1 LRKSVL
7 LSAISAL
14 VLAATFTHA
23 QQLDVAF
30 GVSTTLSSSN
40 YNSSSQSFPLQAE
53 KGGAYPGVSAGVVFK
68 NRLGFNGE
76 VNWKATQGLYDGY
89 QPYRPI
95 FYDFN
100 ALYQP
105 KIGKKAGLDL
115 MAGVGGESIRFYQQ
129 YYNCS
134 YFSCTD
140 YVSSNHFMGHV
151 GGGIRYY
158 VWHRFFIRPEAH
170 LYLIHN
176 NAEFSSGYVGR
187 VGASIGYSLSPEY

>member
-1 LRKSVL
+1 VL
-7 LSAISAL
+7 LTAVFTL
-14 VLAATFTHA
+14 VLAASYVQA

-30 GVSTTLSSSN
+30 GVSTTLSSSTN
-40 YNSSSQSFPLQAE
+40 YNSSLGFPLQSE
-53 KGGAYPGVSAGVVFK
+53 KGGAYPGFSAGVVFK

-76 VNWKATQGLYDGY
+76 VNWRASQALYDGF

-105 KIGKKAGLDL
+105 KLGKKLGADL
-115 MAGVGGESIRFYQQ
+115 MAGIGGESIREYQN
-129 YYNCS
+129 YYNCN
-134 YFSCTD
+134 FVSCTN
-140 YVSSNHFMGHV
+140 YTSSNHFMGHV

-176 NAEFSSGYVGR
+176 NVEFSSGYVGR
-187 VGASIGYSLSPEY
+187 VGASIGYSLAPEY